1 MRSMCVWLQ
10 GNPAFCV
17 LVLWPILTAA
27 VNLAWKDASVYADT
41 HPRFSAFKKLVQ
53 KWGLSPRDT
62 FPLIAK
68 ALGIAPPAPPSPPP
82 SAGPYRD
89 PADSGDFGRLTP
101 GLIPPD
107 PPSRMNFG
115 VAIAC
120 VLIIAAPLIGSA
132 FITGCG
138 GAQTKSAGEIEV
150 GAYTAEQALC
160 VDEAETKADADACRQ
175 GVKIK
180 YRAMWAVAEA
190 GVAPLDTDGGK

>member
-82 SAGPYRD
+82 SAGPYRS
-89 PADSGDFGRLTP
+89 PADDSGDFGKLSA

-120 VLIIAAPLIGSA
+120 ILIIASPLIGSA

-138 GAQTKSAGEIEV
+138 GAQTHTSVELA
-150 GAYTAEQALC
+150 AYAADDAVC
-160 VDEAETKADADACRQ
+160 VTEATTKDGGDACLDEYKAKYAVFWADS
-175 GVKIK
+175 GVTTCAIGD
-180 YRAMWAVAEA
+180 A
-190 GVAPLDTDGGK
+190 GK